1 MDILSKINEIIGLA
15 EVGIRPDGQ
24 PGRSKFFG
32 MGASSISFSG
42 DNFDRYH
49 SALLAAH
56 SSNKEV
62 EKSYTFKT
70 FESKL
75 INYFES
81 LIVQTKLAS
90 ANDVNQF
97 IASLISAP
105 LKEFSVSREIFGI
118 RVSNLRAPVKLG
130 GFTVHTLTSHPELIE
145 SRRRFLDVD
154 DDDLWFGPKP
164 SCLIEWR
171 AHAREQTKAIEYA
184 DRQFEVF
191 ENFLRFILGL
201 SSRYEVGILTYQGL
215 RAARAYVY
223 STDGASGTSASNH
236 GAFEE
241 LPICDP
247 WFTDLNNGNHYAW
260 CLASLQNPNKFQQ
273 RLRLAIEWIGQA
285 ISEAAPQSSFLKAA
299 ISLEIIFTH
308 NEKSI
313 INPSILSQISEGTA
327 LLLGSNANERLV
339 LEKEAKR
346 LYSLR
351 SSIVHS
357 GNTHISNSDREKMI
371 FLAST
376 VARKLLICEE
386 LTQLA
391 SVEQL
396 YQLIKETKYSCRAF

>member
-1 MDILSKINEIIGLA
+1 MEILSKINEIIGLA
-15 EVGIRPDGQ
+15 EVGIRPDEQ

-42 DNFDRYH
+42 ENFDKYH
-49 SALLAAH
+49 AALLAAY
-56 SSNKEV
+56 SGNKEI
-62 EKSYTFKT
+62 EKSYTLKT

-75 INYFES
+75 INCFES
-81 LIVQTKLAS
+81 LILQKKRAS
-90 ANDVNQF
+90 ADDVNQF
-97 IASLISAP
+97 IASLISAL
-105 LKEFSVSREIFGI
+105 LKEFSVSREILGI
-118 RVSNLRAPVKLG
+118 RVDNLKAPVKLG
-130 GFTVHTLTSHPELIE
+130 GFTVHTPTSHPELIE
-145 SRRRFLDVD
+145 TRRSFLDAD
-154 DDDLWFGPKP
+154 DDDLWFGPEP
-164 SCLIEWR
+164 SYLVEWR
-171 AHAREQTKAIEYA
+171 VHAREQAKAIEDA

-191 ENFLRFILGL
+191 ENFLRFMLGL
-201 SSRYEVGILTYQGL
+201 ASRFEVGILNYQGL
-215 RAARAYVY
+215 RRARAYVY

-247 WFTDLNNGNHYAW
+247 WFTNQNNGNQYAW
-260 CLASLQNPNKFQQ
+260 YLASLLSPSKFQQ

-327 LLLGSNANERLV
+327 LLLGSNVHERLD

-371 FLAST
+371 TLASS
-376 VARKLLICEE
+376 VARKLLICKE

-396 YQLIKETKYSCRAF
+396 YQLIKEAKYSCRAF

>member
-1 MDILSKINEIIGLA
+1 MEILSKVNEIIGLA
-15 EVGIRPDGQ
+15 KVGIRLDEPS
-24 PGRSKFFG
+24 GRSKFFG
-32 MGASSISFSG
+32 MGASLISFSG
-42 DNFDRYH
+42 ENYDRYH
-49 SALLAAH
+49 AALLASYSA
-56 SSNKEV
+56 SKEV
-62 EKSYTFKT
+62 EKSYSLKT

-75 INYFES
+75 INWFES
-81 LIVQTKLAS
+81 SILLKKSAS
-90 ANDVNQF
+90 ADDAKQF
-97 IASLISAP
+97 ISSLTSTP

-118 RVSNLRAPVKLG
+118 RVENLNAPVKLG
-130 GFTVHTLTSHPELIE
+130 GFMVHTPTSHPELID
-145 SRRRFLDVD
+145 SRRRFLEVD
-154 DDDLWFGPKP
+154 DDDLWFGPEP
-164 SCLIEWR
+164 SYLIEWR
-171 AHAREQTKAIEYA
+171 AHAREQAKAVENA

-191 ENFLRFILGL
+191 ENFLRFMLGL
-201 SSRYEVGILTYQGL
+201 SSRFEVGVLNYRGL
-215 RAARAYVY
+215 RSARAYVY
-223 STDGASGTSASNH
+223 STDGAAGTSASNH

-247 WFTDLNNGNHYAW
+247 WFTSQNNGNQYAW
-260 CLASLQNPNKFQQ
+260 CLASLKSPNKFQQ

-299 ISLEIIFTH
+299 ISLEIIFTY

-313 INPSILSQISEGTA
+313 INPSILSQISEGAA
-327 LLLGSNANERLV
+327 LLLGSNAHERLD
-339 LEKEAKR
+339 LEKEVKR

-371 FLAST
+371 SLASS

-396 YQLIKETKYSCRAF
+396 YQLIKEAKYSCRAF

>member
-1 MDILSKINEIIGLA
+1 MEILAKINEIIGLA
-15 EVGIRPDGQ
+15 EVGITPNGQ

-32 MGASSISFSG
+32 IGANSISFSG
-42 DNFDRYH
+42 DNFDKYH
-49 SALLAAH
+49 AALLVAH
-56 SSNKEV
+56 GGKKEV
-62 EKSYTFKT
+62 EKSYTLKT

-75 INYFES
+75 IDCFGS
-81 LIVQTKLAS
+81 LILQKKRAS
-90 ANDVNQF
+90 ADDFNEF
-97 IASLISAP
+97 IASLMSAP
-105 LKEFSVSREIFGI
+105 LKEFSVSREILGV
-118 RVSNLRAPVKLG
+118 RVDNLKAPIKLG
-130 GFTVHTLTSHPELIE
+130 GFTVHTPTSHPELIE
-145 SRRRFLDVD
+145 SRKKFLNQD
-154 DDDLWFGPKP
+154 DDDLWFGPEP
-164 SCLIEWR
+164 SYLVEWR
-171 AHAREQTKAIEYA
+171 AHAREQTKAIENA
-184 DRQFEVF
+184 DRQFEIF
-191 ENFLRFILGL
+191 ENVLRFMLGL
-201 SSRYEVGILTYQGL
+201 SSRFEVGILNYQGF

-247 WFTDLNNGNHYAW
+247 WFTNQSNGNHYAW
-260 CLASLQNPNKFQQ
+260 CLASLINPNKFQQ

-327 LLLGSNANERLV
+327 LLLGSNTHERLD

-371 FLAST
+371 SLAST
-376 VARKLLICEE
+376 VARKFLICEE

-396 YQLIKETKYSCRAF
+396 YQLIKEAKYSCRAF

>member
-1 MDILSKINEIIGLA
+1 METLSKINEIIDLA
-15 EVGIRPDGQ
+15 EVGIRPDQQ

-42 DNFDRYH
+42 DKFDKYH
-49 SALLAAH
+49 AALLAAF
-56 SSNKEV
+56 SGNREV
-62 EKSYTFKT
+62 DRSYTLKT

-75 INYFES
+75 IDCFGS
-81 LIVQTKLAS
+81 LILQKKRAS
-90 ANDVNQF
+90 AHDVNHF
-97 IASLISAP
+97 FSLLISAP
-105 LKEFSVSREIFGI
+105 LKEFSVSREIFGV
-118 RVSNLRAPVKLG
+118 RVDNMKAPVKLG
-130 GFTVHTLTSHPELIE
+130 EFSIHTPTSHPQLVE
-145 SRRRFLDVD
+145 SRKRFLAED
-154 DDDLWFGPKP
+154 DDDLWFGPEP
-164 SCLIEWR
+164 SCLVEWR
-171 AHAREQTKAIEYA
+171 AHAREQTKAVEDA

-191 ENFLRFILGL
+191 ENFLRFMLGL
-201 SSRYEVGILTYQGL
+201 SSRYEVGILNYQGL

-241 LPICDP
+241 LPICHP
-247 WFTDLNNGNHYAW
+247 WFTDHNNGNHYAW
-260 CLASLQNPNKFQQ
+260 CLASLLSPNKFQQ

-327 LLLGSNANERLV
+327 LLLGSNAQERLN

-346 LYSLR
+346 LYGLR

-371 FLAST
+371 SLAST

-386 LTQLA
+386 LTQLT
-391 SVEQL
+391 SVDQL
-396 YQLIKETKYSCRAF
+396 YQLIKEAKYSCRAF